1 MDDNHMKSK
10 NDLAIKIENK
20 LEVPMII
27 LALLIIPVVIVE
39 LVVYKV

>member
-1 MDDNHMKSK
+1 MKSK